1 MRRRRLLAV
10 AGLSVGGIA
19 GCLSDNSSD
28 NGENGD
34 EESNADEPTR
44 SPDRVQTDATVG
56 GAELPISGARLERRL
71 PRDAI
76 AAIVNPVFARDWSG
90 LDPDG
95 VEDPTLSP
103 GTAVVGVERAGETRA
118 YPMRILNRHEIVND
132 AFDVPVAVTYCPL
145 CGSSVVLD
153 RRVDGEGTVF
163 GVSGLLWR
171 DHLVMYD
178 EATESRWSQ
187 LFATAIQGPKTGTR
201 LDRVSATLTTWGE
214 WQQVHPETTVLLPP
228 PRSKTINGT
237 DGGASYFEAR
247 YTYDEEDQLIGYD
260 SQGGADLK
268 PWTLVVGIQTDGEV
282 RAYPFF
288 EVAESGVVN
297 DSIGELPVV
306 VGVAPGGTLVAYDR
320 RVAGEPLRFESGDDR
335 HLIAGG
341 SRFERTTGL
350 AVDGPFE
357 GTHLDRANE
366 RPPMFWRGWSN
377 IFSETDVYD
386 G

>member
-10 AGLSVGGIA
+10 AGLSVGGVA
-19 GCLSDNSSD
+19 GCLSTNS
-28 NGENGD
+28 GD
-34 EESNADEPTR
+34 TGDDSEGDDSEPTP

-56 GAELPISGARLERRL
+56 GVELPVSGARLERRL

-76 AAIVNPVFARDWSG
+76 AAIVDPVFAKDWSG
-90 LDPDG
+90 LDPEG
-95 VEDPTLSP
+95 VDNPTLSS
-103 GTAVVGVERAGETRA
+103 GTAVIGVERAGETRA
-118 YPMRILNRHEIVND
+118 YPMRILDRHEIVDD
-132 AFDVPVAVTYCPL
+132 AFDIPVAVTYCPL

-178 EATESRWSQ
+178 DATESRWSQ

-201 LDRVSATLTTWGE
+201 IERLSSTLTTWGE
-214 WQQVHPETTVLLPP
+214 WQQIHPESTVLLPP
-228 PRSKTINGT
+228 PRSETIDGT
-237 DGGASYFEAR
+237 DWGTSYFEAR
-247 YTYDEEDQLIGYD
+247 YAYDEENQLLGYD
-260 SQGGADLK
+260 NPADADLR
-268 PWTLVVGIQTDGEV
+268 PWTLVVGIQTDEEV

-297 DSIGELPVV
+297 DSVGAVPVV

-320 RVAGEPLRFESGDDR
+320 RVGGETLHFESGDDR
-335 HLIAGG
+335 HLLAGG
-341 SRFERTTGL
+341 SRFERTTGR

-357 GTHLDRANE
+357 GVRLDRANE